1 MAVWPDLAKFR
12 RFGNTLKI
20 FGDILYYSNDIE
32 LAFIKMYAI
41 VRIFFAVNGHT
52 VQWYYLRFLKRC
64 R

>member
-1 MAVWPDLAKFR
+1 M
-12 RFGNTLKI
+12 
-20 FGDILYYSNDIE
+20 DILYYSNDIE
-32 LAFIKMYAI
+32 IAFIKMYAI